1 MKDRLGILYD
11 KEADVLYVSLGHP
24 EHTEYV
30 EMDDDF
36 ILRLDSASGTVV
48 GFTVIDFAARFTSTQ
63 PILPV
68 PLLAD
73 FERVPRSRGAKAIA
87 EPRAPYRA
95 TPRRTKVTAKRGAKA
110 RKAA

>member
-30 EMDDDF
+30 ELDDDF
-36 ILRLDSASGTVV
+36 ILRLDPASGAVV
-48 GFTVIDFAARFTSTQ
+48 GSTIIDFAAHFASERPTLL
-63 PILPV
+63 I

-73 FERVPRSRGAKAIA
+73 FERAPVKRRTKAIA
-87 EPRAPYRA
+87 EPRAIYRA
-95 TPRRTKVTAKRGAKA
+95 
-110 RKAA
+110 

>member
-36 ILRLDSASGTVV
+36 ILRLDPASGAIV
-48 GFTVIDFAARFTSTQ
+48 GVTIIDFAAHFASEQ
-63 PILPV
+63 PTLSV

-73 FERVPRSRGAKAIA
+73 FERAPVKRRAKAIA
-87 EPRAPYRA
+87 EPKSPYR
-95 TPRRTKVTAKRGAKA
+95 TQGRGAKA
-110 RKAA
+110 AAARPAKTRKSA